1 MSLQVDLKRQVHS
14 VGVSQ
19 RETHHQFLQSE
30 LESDEDVQEIMP
42 EIGRFNYVWFYI
54 LYYDSTAIARRLI
67 S

>member
-19 RETHHQFLQSE
+19 RETRQQFLQSE

-42 EIGRFNYVWFYI
+42 EIGRINYAWFDI
-54 LYYDSTAIARRLI
+54 
-67 S
+67 

>member
-19 RETHHQFLQSE
+19 RETHLQFLQSE

-42 EIGRFNYVWFYI
+42 EIGRYNYVWFDI
-54 LYYDSTAIARRLI
+54 
-67 S
+67 